1 MDIRPP
7 FSYQATVG
15 IDWADQ
21 KHDVFVHFANGNS
34 YRRKIDSRPEA
45 IQEWLFELR
54 SACAEGKIAIALEQ
68 RRGALFYQLCTHSNW
83 IDLYPVNPHSLS
95 SFRLTFFS
103 SRAKDDPIDG
113 QLLEEL
119 VRTHRDRLRPYQPE
133 ATTERKL
140 YLYCR
145 QRRSLLD
152 LATKAE
158 LKLISTLKQ
167 YFPVTVSLFA
177 AIGMKSDI
185 ALDFLSRWPTL
196 HDLRRAKVHTLRSF
210 FYAHNSRSQ
219 SLIEK
224 RLQQIAEAHEVT
236 DDLALIEPLV
246 LTAKCL
252 VAQLRQFNETINEFD
267 RKIRELFKSH
277 PDHFL
282 FETLP
287 GAGEK
292 LAPRLLSLFGSDRSR
307 WTDATDLQ
315 KYSGIA
321 PVVERSGKSLW
332 VHRRLSRGPS
342 SSAKLFM
349 SLLSKARDFLPGL
362 ISFTGVNA
370 RRENLTTALSAP
382 WHSSGYALSSPAGRP
397 TSLTMNP
404 SMSTPS
410 QKGLHPL
417 HRLDGPPQTL
427 EGPLEKLYESFD

>member
-1 MDIRPP
+1 MDNRPP
-7 FSYQATVG
+7 FLYQATVG

-21 KHDVFVHFANGNS
+21 KHDVFVRFTNGDS
-34 YRRKIDSRPEA
+34 YRRKIGSRPEA
-45 IQEWLFELR
+45 IQEWLLELR
-54 SACAEGKIAIALEQ
+54 SACAERKIAIALEQ
-68 RRGALFYQLCTHSNW
+68 RRGALFYQLCTHLNW
-83 IDLYPVNPHSLS
+83 IDLYPINPHSLS

-119 VRTHRDRLRPYQPE
+119 VRTHCDRLRPYQPE
-133 ATTERKL
+133 PTTERKL
-140 YLYCR
+140 DLYCR
-145 QRRSLLD
+145 QRRSLLN
-152 LATKAE
+152 LATKTE
-158 LKLISTLKQ
+158 LKLVSTLKQ
-167 YFPVTVSLFA
+167 YFPLVVNLFA

-185 ALDFLSRWPTL
+185 ALNFLSRWPTL
-196 HDLRRAKVHTLRSF
+196 HELRKAKTQTVRSF

-224 RLQQIAEAHEVT
+224 RLQQIDEAHEVT
-236 DDLALIEPLV
+236 DDPALIEPMI
-246 LTAKCL
+246 LTTKCL
-252 VAQLRQFNETINEFD
+252 VAQLRRFNQAINEFD
-267 RKIRELFKSH
+267 RKIKELFKSH

-282 FETLP
+282 FEALP

-292 LAPRLLSLFGSDRSR
+292 LAPRLLVLFGSDRSR
-307 WTDATDLQ
+307 WPDATDIQNILV
-315 KYSGIA
+315 SLPSLSAAANLFGFIA
-321 PVVERSGKSLW
+321 DFP
-332 VHRRLSRGPS
+332 GPY
-342 SSAKLFM
+342 SSAKPFT
-349 SLLSKARDFLPGL
+349 SLLSKARDFLRGP

-370 RRENLTTALSAP
+370 RKENLITALSAP
-382 WHSSGYALSSPAGRP
+382 WPSSGYALSSPVGRP